1 MTVTK
6 DRLRAGIFIPPH
18 HPNDEDPTLAIH
30 RDFELVEWMDKLGY
44 DEAWIGEHHSA
55 GYEIISSP
63 EVFIAAAAERTKRI
77 RLGTGVV
84 SLPYHHPLT
93 AAGRIIQLDHQT
105 RGRVM
110 FGVGPGLLTS
120 DAMMLGIEP
129 DQQRNRMQ
137 EAVEII
143 LRLFAG
149 ETITHEGE
157 WFTMRNARLHLKPY
171 TLPHPHMA
179 VASAMTPFGAILAG
193 KHGLGMLCVAASNP
207 AGYDVLDTNWGA
219 ANKAA
224 AAAGRTMDR
233 RDLRLVAPFH
243 IAETREQAMNNVRWG
258 WDKFKYYNNQ
268 VAPGGG
274 GIFGGSI
281 DDMVERGGACIGTP
295 DDAVAFLERY
305 WNKTGGFGCILHIAI
320 NWARFEDMKRSYEM
334 FMRYVMPKFC
344 GHNEW
349 REASLDWLKD
359 NSEEF
364 GGKRVAAAQK
374 VIREYTASQTK

>member
-1 MTVTK
+1 MTITK

-30 RDFELVEWMDKLGY
+30 RDLELVEWADKLGY
-44 DEAWIGEHHSA
+44 AEAWIGEHHSA
-55 GYEIISSP
+55 GYEIIASP
-63 EVFIAAAAERTKRI
+63 ELFIAAAAERTRHI

-84 SLPYHHPLT
+84 SLPYHHPLMV
-93 AAGRIIQLDHQT
+93 AGRIVQLDHQT

-110 FGVGPGLLTS
+110 LGVGPGLLTS
-120 DAMMLGIEP
+120 DAMMLGIDP
-129 DQQRNRMQ
+129 DTQRARMQ

-149 ETITHEGE
+149 ETITHQSE

-171 TLPHPHMA
+171 TRPRPEMA
-179 VASAMTPFGAILAG
+179 VASAMTPFGAALAG

-207 AGYDVLDTNWGA
+207 AGYDVLDTNWAA

-224 AAAGRTMDR
+224 AAAGRTLDR

-243 IAETREQAMNNVRWG
+243 IAETREQAMANVRWG
-258 WDKFKYYNNQ
+258 WEKFKYYNRQ

-274 GIFGGSI
+274 GVFGGSI
-281 DDMVERGGACIGTP
+281 EEMVEKGGAGIGTP
-295 DDAVAFLERY
+295 DDAVAFLQRY
-305 WNKTGGFGCILHIAI
+305 WDKIGGFGCILHIAI
-320 NWARFEDMKRSYEM
+320 NWARFEDMKKSYEM
-334 FMRYVMPKFC
+334 FMRYVMPAFC

-349 REASLDWLKD
+349 REASLDWLRD
-359 NSEEF
+359 NAEEF
-364 GGKRVAAAQK
+364 GGKRMAAAQR
-374 VIREYTASQTK
+374 VIAEFKQGGS